1 MSLIKTWLHEKMT
14 EEITGTS
21 DIKDLTVRDYDD
33 FVDTLH
39 FEGRINDEDAELLRY
54 VMFG

>member
-14 EEITGTS
+14 EEIIGTH
-21 DIKDLTVRDYDD
+21 DTKDLTVRDYDD
-33 FVDTLH
+33 FVDTLY